1 MTDGATFWWTTVPP
15 GGGPPN
21 HVQVARRKWKP
32 SKSWKVTSC
41 PTVKTGRF
49 RRDRA
54 PASAFVSAYCSPS
67 TPAGIEAL
75 LDSLAAMEK
84 PEGGFTDVIAA
95 LNRLGAGYGVTYL
108 AD

>member
-1 MTDGATFWWTTVPP
+1 
-15 GGGPPN
+15 
-21 HVQVARRKWKP
+21 
-32 SKSWKVTSC
+32 
-41 PTVKTGRF
+41 
-49 RRDRA
+49 
-54 PASAFVSAYCSPS
+54 VSAYCSPS